1 MLIFLQHVF
10 IDGFAF
16 LTFVFSLLFL
26 FGIVGKQPL
35 YFQTL
40 NFVML
45 VYIGMFMVYR
55 FKIQTHIHLSALDK
69 KVCYLGGTYILWFSL
84 ANIVTE
90 YYNAY
95 LKRYT
100 DSLLKFVQN

>member
-1 MLIFLQHVF
+1 
-10 IDGFAF
+10 
-16 LTFVFSLLFL
+16 
-26 FGIVGKQPL
+26 
-35 YFQTL
+35 
-40 NFVML
+40 
-45 VYIGMFMVYR
+45 
-55 FKIQTHIHLSALDK
+55 
-69 KVCYLGGTYILWFSL
+69 LWFSL